1 MAGKNSLAE
10 WQTWTQGTRGRLTVA
25 VRARPQAVAWAVVA
39 MCLGAWIGW
48 ECLRPLESAGLEG
61 AAVVRNR
68 PPSLPQAA
76 AVAPESLNALQQRV
90 LFKARNQ
97 AASNAS
103 VQATA
108 QELLK
113 KLQLRGIS
121 RQGPEPTAYVQAKG
135 EAVKRV
141 AAGDKVAEFS
151 VVQVDATSVRLE
163 LGGEQVVLGF

>member
-1 MAGKNSLAE
+1 
-10 WQTWTQGTRGRLTVA
+10 
-25 VRARPQAVAWAVVA
+25 
-39 MCLGAWIGW
+39 
-48 ECLRPLESAGLEG
+48 
-61 AAVVRNR
+61 VRNR

-76 AVAPESLNALQQRV
+76 TIAPESLNVLQQRV

-121 RQGPEPTAYVQAKG
+121 RQGPKPTAYVQVKG

-141 AAGDKVAEFS
+141 AAGDKVAEFN